1 MNPESF
7 FCWWEERPLKGHRFF
22 RWFCSPPPPPEKNL
36 PWSRPLRNL
45 VLGLILV
52 AMALGAR
59 QYSPE
64 FGLVSLVL
72 ALFIATAILVV
83 SVFTVVSWNRRAARI
98 RSGNPPPTLPRS
110 LWTALFGLGYA
121 LLFYIATPY
130 VLLTS
135 FERARGTLQW
145 KATQDALIAKGERL
159 GFRELAG
166 PAVPDDQNA
175 AAIPLFREVMRT
187 NSVEVMRT
195 NGGMPLSQT
204 GRLRMKVFMRP
215 EEFLPEK
222 PRKVWRPTTLQDWSN
237 AFRSLQEQGNGTPDA
252 VSKQDKTPRR
262 QSAPRSDHPEYPV
275 APAGA
280 SAATVVLTSLQVAEP
295 ELEVIREASRLPFC
309 RFDYAFEQGFQMLL
323 PNLSA
328 LKRIQHHLDLRIQ
341 ALVSDGQT
349 NAAFE
354 ETLVALRISAWLRE
368 DPLLISHLVRIAQS
382 QIASESIWHG
392 IAAHCWTDAQLQE
405 FQRQLAQRDYLAGLA
420 LALEGERNGAIQT
433 MDQWIRDP
441 KQIYQMLDANVPEIS
456 GVTFDQALFAAI
468 LPRGWIRQ
476 NQSAL
481 ALETQRH
488 IETARRLRGGTPGPE
503 WQAILKQAEDR
514 DAQEESRFQK
524 NPSPYRLFARQ
535 LGAGLGRSVAKT
547 VRASVM
553 NQCAITGCALER
565 YRLQKGSYPKTLD
578 ALVPDFLP
586 AVPIDPMDGKPIR
599 YAQTDNGL
607 FRLWSV
613 GDDREDQNGR
623 RKDGTHRD
631 WVWPAAYSD

>member
-1 MNPESF
+1 
-7 FCWWEERPLKGHRFF
+7 
-22 RWFCSPPPPPEKNL
+22 
-36 PWSRPLRNL
+36 
-45 VLGLILV
+45 
-52 AMALGAR
+52 
-59 QYSPE
+59 
-64 FGLVSLVL
+64 
-72 ALFIATAILVV
+72 
-83 SVFTVVSWNRRAARI
+83 
-98 RSGNPPPTLPRS
+98 
-110 LWTALFGLGYA
+110 
-121 LLFYIATPY
+121 
-130 VLLTS
+130 
-135 FERARGTLQW
+135 
-145 KATQDALIAKGERL
+145 
-159 GFRELAG
+159 
-166 PAVPDDQNA
+166 
-175 AAIPLFREVMRT
+175 
-187 NSVEVMRT
+187 
-195 NGGMPLSQT
+195 
-204 GRLRMKVFMRP
+204 
-215 EEFLPEK
+215 
-222 PRKVWRPTTLQDWSN
+222 
-237 AFRSLQEQGNGTPDA
+237 
-252 VSKQDKTPRR
+252 
-262 QSAPRSDHPEYPV
+262 
-275 APAGA
+275 
-280 SAATVVLTSLQVAEP
+280 
-295 ELEVIREASRLPFC
+295 
-309 RFDYAFEQGFQMLL
+309 MLL

-341 ALVSDGQT
+341 ALISDGQT

-354 ETLVALRISAWLRE
+354 ESLVALRISDWLRE
-368 DPLLISHLVRIAQS
+368 DPLLISHLVRIAQG

-441 KQIYQMLDANVPEIS
+441 KQIYQMLEANVPEIS
-456 GVTFDQALFAAI
+456 GVAFDQALFAAI

-481 ALETQRH
+481 ALETQQH
-488 IETARRLRGGTPGPE
+488 IETARRLRGGMPGPE
-503 WQAILKQAEDR
+503 WQAILKEAEAR
-514 DAQEESRFQK
+514 DAHEESRFQK
-524 NPSPYRLFARQ
+524 NPSPYTLFARQ

-547 VRASVM
+547 VRGSVM

-565 YRLQKGSYPKTLD
+565 HRLQKGTYPKTLD